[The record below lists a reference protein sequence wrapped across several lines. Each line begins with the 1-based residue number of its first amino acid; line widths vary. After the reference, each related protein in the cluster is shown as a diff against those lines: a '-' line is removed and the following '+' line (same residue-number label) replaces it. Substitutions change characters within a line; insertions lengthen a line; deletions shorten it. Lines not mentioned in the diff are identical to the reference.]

1 LPLAFRSDWKRG
13 HFGGMSIIF
22 SRAPLRV
29 SLGGGGTDL
38 PSYFAEHGGFLV
50 AGAIDKYVYMLV
62 HTVFQQTYRMRYQQS
77 EDVEHPSQIRHP
89 ILRESLLRHWRGDP
103 LEIASVADV
112 PASTGLGSSGAFTV
126 CLLKA
131 LAHARSTSIAPGPL
145 AEAACEIEIDILNEP
160 VGKQD
165 QYVAAHG
172 GICAYTFNGDGTV
185 QIEPL
190 ELKEET
196 LRLLR
201 SNLLLFYTGEARSS
215 SELLRD
221 QDTRSRR
228 SDDSMLENLDATK
241 RLGYRSRELLL
252 AGDLDAYAELMHE
265 HWQNKRTR
273 SSGMTSERI
282 DMLYTLARRSGVI
295 GGKLVGAGGGGF
307 LLVYASNPSHTRQA
321 MAGAGAPELTF
332 DFEWSGAHATV
343 YA

>member
-1 LPLAFRSDWKRG
+1 VSV
-13 HFGGMSIIF
+13 IF

-38 PSYFAEHGGFLV
+38 PSYYAEHGGFLI

-62 HTVFQQTYRMRYQQS
+62 HTVFQRTYRMRYQQS
-77 EDVEHPSQIRHP
+77 EDVDHPSQIRHP

-131 LAHARSTSIAPGPL
+131 LARARSTSIAAGPL
-145 AEAACEIEIDILNEP
+145 AEAACEIEIDILREP

-172 GICAYTFNGDGTV
+172 GICAYTFSGDGTV
-185 QIEPL
+185 QVEPL
-190 ELKEET
+190 ELGHET
-196 LRLLR
+196 LLRLR
-201 SNLLLFYTGEARSS
+201 SNLLLFYTGDARSA

-221 QDTRSRR
+221 QDKRSRR
-228 SDDSMLENLDATK
+228 GDDVILQNLHATK
-241 RLGYRSRELLL
+241 RMGYRSRELLL
-252 AGDLDAYAELMHE
+252 AGDLDGFAELMHQ
-265 HWQNKRTR
+265 HWENKQAR
-273 SSGMTSERI
+273 SPGMTSERI
-282 DMLYTLARRSGVI
+282 DTLYTLARRSGVI

-307 LLVYASNPSHTRQA
+307 LLLYASNPSDTRQA
-321 MAGAGAPELTF
+321 MAAAGVPELTF
-332 DFEWSGAHATV
+332 DFEFSGAHATV
-343 YA
+343 HT

>member
-1 LPLAFRSDWKRG
+1 
-13 HFGGMSIIF
+13 MSVIF

-38 PSYFAEHGGFLV
+38 PSYYQEHGGFLV

-62 HTVFQQTYRMRYQQS
+62 HTVFQRMYRMRYQQS

-89 ILRESLLRHWRGDP
+89 ILRESLLRHWHGDP

-112 PASTGLGSSGAFTV
+112 PAATGMGSSGAFTV

-131 LAHARSTSIAPGPL
+131 LAQARSTSIAAGPL

-172 GICAYTFNGDGTV
+172 GICAYTFERGGTV
-185 QIEPL
+185 NVEPL
-190 ELKEET
+190 EFKEET
-196 LRLLR
+196 HRRLRN
-201 SNLLLFYTGEARSS
+201 NLLLFYTGETRSGY
-215 SELLRD
+215 ELLRD
-221 QDTRSRR
+221 QDSRSRR
-228 SDDSMLENLDATK
+228 GDDSMLENLHETK
-241 RLGYRSRELLL
+241 RMGYRSRELLL
-252 AGDLDAYAELMHE
+252 AGDLEAYAELMHE
-265 HWQNKRTR
+265 HWQNKRKR
-273 SSGMTSERI
+273 SPGMTSERI

-295 GGKLVGAGGGGF
+295 GGKVVGAGGGGF
-307 LLVYASNPSHTRQA
+307 LLLYATNPSDTRQA
-321 MAGAGAPELTF
+321 MAATGAPELVF
-332 DFEWSGAHATV
+332 RFEFAGAQATV